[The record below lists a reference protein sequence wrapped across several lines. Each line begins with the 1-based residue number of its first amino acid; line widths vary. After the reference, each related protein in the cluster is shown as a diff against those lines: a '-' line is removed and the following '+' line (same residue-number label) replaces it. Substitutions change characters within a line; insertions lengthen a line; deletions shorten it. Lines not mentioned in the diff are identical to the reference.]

1 MLLVYS
7 SFIFGIV
14 SLVGLFNYHW
24 TGPAFYLQMVLS
36 IVNHAGIN
44 HDYIGKKTI
53 NRVDKFVAHSITLL
67 TMYEAIQL
75 PISFS
80 LYIYWGCL
88 FWVACIY
95 KFTGLSNHPIH
106 GDYWH
111 STVHLMSSIGTIALV
126 KTVSM

>member
-36 IVNHAGIN
+36 IVNHASVHRDYVDKKSIN
-44 HDYIGKKTI
+44 KI
-53 NRVDKFVAHSITLL
+53 DKFVAHSITFM
-67 TMYEAIQL
+67 TIYEAIRL
-75 PISFS
+75 PFS
-80 LYIYWGCL
+80 IPLFVYWGCL
-88 FWVACIY
+88 TWVALIY
-95 KFTGLSNHPIH
+95 KISGLSNHPIY

-111 STVHLMSSIGTIALV
+111 CTVHIMSSIGTIALIY
-126 KTVSM
+126 S